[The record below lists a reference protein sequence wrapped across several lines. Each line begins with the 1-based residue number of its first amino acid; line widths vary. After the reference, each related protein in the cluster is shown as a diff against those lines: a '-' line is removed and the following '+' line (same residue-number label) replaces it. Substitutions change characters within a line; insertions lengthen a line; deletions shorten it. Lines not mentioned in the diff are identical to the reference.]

1 MENLTEKE
9 KLIFNKTKSIKT
21 IVSWR
26 NFLSNENCSI
36 LIKSLYDKG
45 AYDNLKTKDFL
56 DRIYSHNSENK
67 IEINCLK
74 SSRYSEFSIT
84 ALKAALSHSH
94 ARFLIKVDSARMSTE
109 KIGEQALLEI
119 LQYFKEDIPFILKL
133 QCAMKCPL
141 IAKKINLKKEI
152 EDKDIKKDFKK
163 ILLKEILSLY
173 PKEEVFLTYL
183 KKETFEVISSLK
195 EDEIKKMLDSEKI
208 INRSGIYRTKF
219 ETFFFNSSILNI
231 EEIKRLL
238 SCYLPIKQKYGTG
251 YCIITKKEYEALEL
265 IKQTNI
271 IDKKLLI
278 TTMFKNLSDSE
289 TIDLL
294 DSNIVY
300 YPLSSNSIDL
310 QGREKYL
317 LSFLDSLRN
326 LYVDK
331 SKTISYAR
339 DFLSDYLLEILTPED
354 FIYCMDNNVRE
365 YQLLRDLILNKN
377 IINFKDGN
385 VNFKDFFEILSLNY
399 DY

>member
-45 AYDNLKTKDFL
+45 AYNNLKTKDFL
-56 DRIYSHNSENK
+56 DRIYSSKSENK
-67 IEINCLK
+67 IKIDYSK
-74 SSRYSEFSIT
+74 SKTYHEFSIT
-84 ALKAALSHSH
+84 ALEAALSHSR
-94 ARFLIKVDSARMSTE
+94 ARFLMKINSARLSSE
-109 KIGEQALLEI
+109 KIGEQSLLEI
-119 LQYFKEDIPFILKL
+119 LQYFKEEIPFNVKL
-133 QCAMKCPL
+133 EYAMKHPL

-152 EDKDIKKDFKK
+152 ENKDIKKDFKK
-163 ILLKEILSLY
+163 ILLKEISGLY
-173 PKEEVFLTYL
+173 PKEDLFLTYL
-183 KKETFEVISSLK
+183 KEETFEVIRSLN
-195 EDEIKKMLDSEKI
+195 ENEIKEMLDSEKI
-208 INRSGIYRTKF
+208 ASRGGIYRTKF

-231 EEIKRLL
+231 EEIKKLL
-238 SCYLPIKQKYGTG
+238 CYYLPIKQKYSAG
-251 YCIITKKEYEALEL
+251 YCIVTKKEYEALEL

-278 TTMFKNLSDSE
+278 TTMFKNLNDSE
-289 TIDLL
+289 TRDLL

-300 YPLSSNSIDL
+300 YPLSSDSINL

-326 LYVDK
+326 LYIDN
-331 SKTISYAR
+331 SKTISYTR
-339 DFLSDYLLEILTPED
+339 DVLSDYLLEILTPED
-354 FIYCMDNNVRE
+354 FIYCMDNNIRE
-365 YQLLRDLILNKN
+365 YQLLRDLILNKE
-377 IINFKDGN
+377 IVNFQDGN
-385 VNFKDFFEILSLNY
+385 IKFKDFFEILSLNY

>member
-1 MENLTEKE
+1 MINLTESE

-45 AYDNLKTKDFL
+45 AYNDLKTKEFL
-56 DRIYSHNSENK
+56 DRIYLSKSENK
-67 IEINCLK
+67 IEIKNSK
-74 SSRYSEFSIT
+74 SNTYHEFSIT
-84 ALKAALSHSH
+84 AFKAALSHSH

-141 IAKKINLKKEI
+141 IAKKLNLKKEI

-183 KKETFEVISSLK
+183 KKETFEAIKSLT
-195 EDEIKKMLDSEKI
+195 ENEIKEMLSSEKI
-208 INRSGIYRTKF
+208 ISRSAIYRTKF

-231 EEIKRLL
+231 EEIKELL
-238 SCYLPIKQKYGTG
+238 CFYLPIKQKYNTG

-278 TTMFKNLSDSE
+278 TTMFKNLNYSE
-289 TIDLL
+289 IKNLL

-300 YPLSSNSIDL
+300 YPLSSNSINL

-317 LSFLDSLRN
+317 LSFFDSLRN
-326 LYVDK
+326 LYIDN
-331 SKTISYAR
+331 SKTISYTR
-339 DFLSDYLLEILTPED
+339 DSLSDYLLEILTPED

-365 YQLLRDLILNKN
+365 YQLLKDLILNKE
-377 IINFKDGN
+377 IINFQDGN
-385 VNFKDFFEILSLNY
+385 IKFKDFFEILSLNN